1 MKRVIGA
8 LLIGLGAF
16 VLIAGVLSLVW
27 ASNAVKRTPLDVD
40 SVTKLSGTAT
50 VGDYTGPVSATSI
63 TLADTSE
70 STDDIVVFRG
80 SSCLVKDP
88 DGTAPDC
95 VEADDPSEAL
105 ISASTE
111 VFATDRETA
120 EGVSD
125 AEVLPASATPKS
137 GQVNKWPFDAQKKDY
152 AYWDSVTN
160 TEVTAVYEREDKIDG
175 LDVYVYTVNV
185 DRQPVE
191 IAAGIDGYYTSEK
204 TISIDP
210 RTGQII
216 RQAELQSRETT
227 DGKPVLDLDFA
238 FTEETVSNNVQSTKD
253 SISSL
258 DLLAKTVPMIAIPL
272 GIIMIAIG
280 LPLDIK
286 GRREQKAAENRE
298 PALV

>member
-16 VLIAGVLSLVW
+16 VLVAGVLSLAW

-63 TLADTSE
+63 TLADSAQ
-70 STDDIVVFRG
+70 STDDIVVFSG

-95 VEADDPSEAL
+95 VEADDPSDAL

-111 VFATDRETA
+111 VFATDRKTA
-120 EGVSD
+120 EGISD
-125 AEVLPASATPKS
+125 AEVLPPSATPKS
-137 GQVNKWPFDAQKKDY
+137 GQVNKWPFDTEKKDY

-160 TEVTAVYEREDKIDG
+160 TEVTATYTGEESIEG
-175 LDVYVYTVNV
+175 LDVYVFNVNV
-185 DRQPVE
+185 VRQPIE
-191 IAAGIDGYYTSEK
+191 ITAGLEGFYTSEK
-204 TISIDP
+204 TISVDP

-216 RQAELQSRETT
+216 RQAELQSRETA
-227 DGKPVLDLDFA
+227 DGEPVLDLDFA
-238 FTEETVSNNVQSTKD
+238 FTDETVSKNVESTKD
-253 SISSL
+253 SIDSL
-258 DLLAKTVPMIAIPL
+258 DLLAKTVPTIAIPL
-272 GIIMIAIG
+272 GLVLVAIG
-280 LPLDIK
+280 LPLDII
-286 GRREQKAAENRE
+286 GRRESRRKDE